1 MNHRREDT
9 SGANTFNQV
18 QTRICISKP
27 FYVVTER
34 ALRCTF
40 DNSVSRKCSEIP
52 SGRAVSSFSN
62 RVTVERCV
70 FLFFLLPL
78 FFPTLLFSSK
88 KKKKGDPLPAYHCQ
102 TEQFTEK
109 REPRNKKQFATVRT
123 RFARRD
129 TIFLYFVFFWLA
141 SPYVQLAYAETIE
154 NAFTSSTRNPSVE
167 VSARRQI
174 VL

>member
-1 MNHRREDT
+1 MQR
-9 SGANTFNQV
+9 
-18 QTRICISKP
+18 
-27 FYVVTER
+27 
-34 ALRCTF
+34 
-40 DNSVSRKCSEIP
+40 NSIWPRGLVLLESRDGGEVCFSFF
-52 SGRAVSSFSN
+52 SSSSF
-62 RVTVERCV
+62 
-70 FLFFLLPL
+70 
-78 FFPTLLFSSK
+78 FSHSFIFIE
-88 KKKKGDPLPAYHCQ
+88 KKKGDPLPAYHCQ

-174 VL
+174 VP

>member
-70 FLFFLLPL
+70 FLFFPLPL
-78 FFPTLLFSSK
+78 FFPTLLFLSK
-88 KKKKGDPLPAYHCQ
+88 KKRRPATCLPLPNRTIY
-102 TEQFTEK
+102 
-109 REPRNKKQFATVRT
+109 RETRNKKQFATVRT

-174 VL
+174 VP